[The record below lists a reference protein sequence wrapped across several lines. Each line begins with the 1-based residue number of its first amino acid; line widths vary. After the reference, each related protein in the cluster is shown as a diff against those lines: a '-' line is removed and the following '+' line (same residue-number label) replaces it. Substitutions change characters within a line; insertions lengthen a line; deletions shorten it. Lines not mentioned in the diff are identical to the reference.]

1 MKNITVDFAQLDS
14 KEKLEAF
21 LESEVSSGDSVH
33 LKNYHRELMPWAEE
47 AVSKLKA
54 SPDVVV
60 TTEID
65 PENML
70 RSDFY
75 YDLPEELIAQTPV
88 EPRNA
93 SRLMCVDRQSGDI
106 THDHFYNLCK
116 HLKKGDL
123 LVMND
128 SRVLPA
134 RLYGEKEGTGS
145 FIEFLLLEQKGDKL
159 WEILVRPG
167 KKAKPGTRFSFGN
180 GRLKAE
186 ILETVEGG
194 NRIAKFECEG
204 NFFTA
209 LEDIGQ
215 MPLPPYI
222 TKKLEDK
229 ERYQTVYSHELG
241 SAAAPT
247 AGLHFTNE
255 MLDDLRA
262 RGINTAFVTLHVG
275 LGTFRPV
282 KEDEVLKHKMHSEHY
297 HLPKE
302 TAELIKKTKAEGGR
316 VIAVGTTSC
325 RTLES
330 VGTFFEDMDE
340 HEGYTDIFIYHG
352 YKFKVI
358 DGLITNFHLPE
369 STLIMLVSA
378 FMGYDNTMNAYKTAV
393 EDKYRFFSFGDA
405 MLIL

>member
-21 LESEVSSGDSVH
+21 LEREVSSGDSVH

-262 RGINTAFVTLHVG
+262 KEINTAFVTLHVG

-340 HEGYTDIFIYHG
+340 HEGYTDIFIYPG